1 MLRKI
6 DLEMSK
12 AVRNRVPF
20 FKDNTEV
27 KVTKYKAASVFLFG
41 NDIARIVGPWIIFS
55 KLCVEEDEWKTA
67 TTKRRINALL
77 HEFVPS
83 LGLYQ
88 SKNKWYFSRSF
99 SYYKYKRPLLWE
111 SDNVSIHLD
120 EKFISINY
128 IRYPFTTQLSG
139 EVA

>member
-12 AVRNRVPF
+12 AVRNREPF

-41 NDIARIVGPWIIFS
+41 NDIARIVGGWIIFS
-55 KLCVEEDEWKTA
+55 KQCVEEDEWKTA

-77 HEFVPS
+77 QEFVPR
-83 LGLYQ
+83 LRLYQ
-88 SKNKWYFSRSF
+88 SHNAWYFSRESIT
-99 SYYKYKRPLLWE
+99 SHDLLWS
-111 SDNVSIHLD
+111 SDNVSINLN
-120 EKFISINY
+120 EEFISLNY
-128 IRYPFTTQLSG
+128 IRFPLFSKSSK

>member
-6 DLEMSK
+6 DLEMNK

-27 KVTKYKAASVFLFG
+27 KIKGNKAASVYLFA
-41 NDIARIVGPWIIFS
+41 NDIARIIGPWIIFS
-55 KLCVEEDEWKTA
+55 KQCVEEDEWKTA

-77 HEFVPS
+77 HEFVPC

-88 SKNKWYFSRSF
+88 FKGTWLFSRNRRILEVGHTLF
-99 SYYKYKRPLLWE
+99 WE
-111 SDNVSIHLD
+111 TDNVSINVD
-120 EKFISINY
+120 KEFISINY
-128 IRYPFTTQLSG
+128 IRYPLYDESSK
-139 EVA
+139 EIA

>member
-6 DLEMSK
+6 DLEMNK
-12 AVRNRVPF
+12 AVRNRVPLL
-20 FKDNTEV
+20 KDNTEV
-27 KVTKYKAASVFLFG
+27 KVSGSRFTASVYLFG

-88 SKNKWYFSRSF
+88 FKNKWYFSRSF
-99 SYYKYKRPLLWE
+99 SYDLLWE

>member
-12 AVRNRVPF
+12 AVRNREPF

-27 KVTKYKAASVFLFG
+27 KVSKYKAATVYLFG
-41 NDIARIVGPWIIFS
+41 NIIARVVGNWIVLS
-55 KLCVEEDEWKTA
+55 KECVEKEKWKTA

-77 HEFVPS
+77 QEFVPS
-83 LGLYQ
+83 LRLYQ
-88 SKNKWYFSRSF
+88 SHNAWYFSRESIT
-99 SYYKYKRPLLWE
+99 SHDLLWS
-111 SDNVSIHLD
+111 SDNVSINLN
-120 EKFISINY
+120 EEFISLNY
-128 IRYPFTTQLSG
+128 TRFPLFSKSSK

>member
-6 DLEMSK
+6 DLEMNE
-12 AVRNRVPF
+12 AVRNRVPLL
-20 FKDNTEV
+20 KDNTEV
-27 KVTKYKAASVFLFG
+27 KVSGSRFTASVYLFG

-88 SKNKWYFSRSF
+88 FKNKWYFSRSF
-99 SYYKYKRPLLWE
+99 SYDLLWE

-128 IRYPFTTQLSG
+128 IRYPFTTQLSE

>member
-6 DLEMSK
+6 DLEMNK
-12 AVRNRVPF
+12 AVRNRVPLL
-20 FKDNTEV
+20 KDNTEV
-27 KVTKYKAASVFLFG
+27 KVSGSRFTASVYLFG

-88 SKNKWYFSRSF
+88 FKNKWYFSRSF
-99 SYYKYKRPLLWE
+99 SYDLLWE

-128 IRYPFTTQLSG
+128 IRYPFTTQLSE

>member
-27 KVTKYKAASVFLFG
+27 KVSKYKAATVYLFG
-41 NDIARIVGPWIIFS
+41 NIIARVVGNWIVLS
-55 KLCVEEDEWKTA
+55 KECVEKDKWKTA

-77 HEFVPS
+77 NEFVPS

-88 SKNKWYFSRSF
+88 FKNKWYFSRSF
-99 SYYKYKRPLLWE
+99 SYDLLWE
-111 SDNVSIHLD
+111 SDNVSIHFD

>member
-6 DLEMSK
+6 DLEMNE
-12 AVRNRVPF
+12 AVKNRVPF

-27 KVTKYKAASVFLFG
+27 KVSKYKAATVYLFG
-41 NDIARIVGPWIIFS
+41 NIIARVVGNWIVLS
-55 KLCVEEDEWKTA
+55 KECVEEDEWKTA

-88 SKNKWYFSRSF
+88 FKNKWYFSRSF
-99 SYYKYKRPLLWE
+99 SYDLLWE
-111 SDNVSIHLD
+111 SDNVSIHFD

>member
-6 DLEMSK
+6 DLEMNK

-20 FKDNTEV
+20 LKDNTEV
-27 KVTKYKAASVFLFG
+27 KVSKYKAATVYLFG
-41 NDIARIVGPWIIFS
+41 NIIARVVGNWIVLS
-55 KLCVEEDEWKTA
+55 KKCVEEDEWKTA

-88 SKNKWYFSRSF
+88 FKNKWYFSRSF
-99 SYYKYKRPLLWE
+99 SYDLLWE
-111 SDNVSIHLD
+111 SDNVSIHFD

>member
-12 AVRNRVPF
+12 AVRNREPF

-41 NDIARIVGPWIIFS
+41 NDIARIVGGWIIFS
-55 KLCVEEDEWKTA
+55 KQCVEEDEWKTA

-77 HEFVPS
+77 HEFVPD
-83 LGLYQ
+83 LKLYQ
-88 SKNKWYFSRSF
+88 FKGKWYFSREKSH
-99 SYYKYKRPLLWE
+99 SLVWH
-111 SDNVSIHLD
+111 SDNVSINLN
-120 EKFISINY
+120 EEFISLNY
-128 IRYPFTTQLSG
+128 IRFPLFSKSSK

>member
-12 AVRNRVPF
+12 AVRNREPF

-27 KVTKYKAASVFLFG
+27 KVSGSGFTASVFLFG
-41 NDIARIVGPWIIFS
+41 NDMARIIGPWIIFA
-55 KLCVEEDEWKTA
+55 KQCVVDDKWKTA

-83 LGLYQ
+83 LRLYQ

-99 SYYKYKRPLLWE
+99 SCDLLWE

-128 IRYPFTTQLSG
+128 IRYPLYDESSK

>member
-1 MLRKI
+1 MN
-6 DLEMSK
+6 K

-20 FKDNTEV
+20 LKDNTEV
-27 KVTKYKAASVFLFG
+27 KVSKYKAATVYLFG
-41 NDIARIVGPWIIFS
+41 NIIARVVGNWIVLS
-55 KLCVEEDEWKTA
+55 KKCVEEDEWKTA

-88 SKNKWYFSRSF
+88 FKNKWYFSRSF
-99 SYYKYKRPLLWE
+99 SYDLLWE
-111 SDNVSIHLD
+111 SDNVSIHFD

>member
-1 MLRKI
+1 MN
-6 DLEMSK
+6 K
-12 AVRNRVPF
+12 AVRNRVPLL
-20 FKDNTEV
+20 KDNTEV
-27 KVTKYKAASVFLFG
+27 KVSGSRFTASVYLFG

-88 SKNKWYFSRSF
+88 FKNKWYFSRSF
-99 SYYKYKRPLLWE
+99 SYDLLWE

>member
-6 DLEMSK
+6 DLEMNK
-12 AVRNRVPF
+12 AVRNRVPLL
-20 FKDNTEV
+20 KDNTEV
-27 KVTKYKAASVFLFG
+27 KVSGARFTASVYLFG

-88 SKNKWYFSRSF
+88 FKNKWYFSRSF
-99 SYYKYKRPLLWE
+99 SYDLLWE

>member
-27 KVTKYKAASVFLFG
+27 KVSKYKAATVYLFG
-41 NDIARIVGPWIIFS
+41 NIIARVVGNWIVLS
-55 KLCVEEDEWKTA
+55 KQCVEEDEWKTR
-67 TTKRRINALL
+67 TTKRIINALL
-77 HEFVPS
+77 HEFVPC

-88 SKNKWYFSRSF
+88 FKGTWLFSRNRRILEVGHTLF
-99 SYYKYKRPLLWE
+99 WE

-128 IRYPFTTQLSG
+128 IRYPLYDEPSK
-139 EVA
+139 EIA

>member
-6 DLEMSK
+6 DLEMNE
-12 AVRNRVPF
+12 AVRNRLPF
-20 FKDNTEV
+20 FKNNTEV
-27 KVTKYKAASVFLFG
+27 KVSKYKAATVYLFG
-41 NDIARIVGPWIIFS
+41 NIIARVVGNWIVLS
-55 KLCVEEDEWKTA
+55 KECVEEDKWKTA

-88 SKNKWYFSRSF
+88 FKNKWYFSRSF
-99 SYYKYKRPLLWE
+99 SYDLLWE
-111 SDNVSIHLD
+111 SDNVSIHFD